1 MFINI
6 FISIIFYILILALIY
21 KFKPSMM
28 FDLDGN
34 IKRFDINSSIITLD
48 IIAPILA
55 LFCYYITLIIIN

>member
-1 MFINI
+1 
-6 FISIIFYILILALIY
+6 
-21 KFKPSMM
+21 MM